1 MNDHILIVEDDK
13 DIVELLSLYLTSN
26 GFRVSTASNG
36 LDALQ
41 IVDAEDISLA
51 LVDIMMPKM
60 NGYEFIQAVRA
71 KKNLPIVILS
81 AKKQEEDK
89 VLGLDLGADAYLTKP
104 FSPFEVI
111 AYIKALLRRS
121 YEFREEARAEEATSI
136 AIGDLD
142 LDTEKLILR
151 KRGQIVALTSAE
163 LKIVL
168 MLMRNPGQVFTKSQL
183 YEYLGSV
190 YYEADD
196 NTMMVHISH
205 IRAKIE
211 DDPSN
216 PIYIKTVR
224 GLGYRLEVSH
234 A

>member
-81 AKKQEEDK
+81 AKNQEEDK

-121 YEFREEARAEEATSI
+121 YEFREETRAEEATSI

-183 YEYLGSV
+183 YECLGSV
-190 YYEADD
+190 YYKADD